1 LKHQQ
6 HSAFGSLISIAPRL
20 QHPISSP
27 VAQEYKNILEMCPD
41 GAALVNIQACFEDKP

>member
-1 LKHQQ
+1 
-6 HSAFGSLISIAPRL
+6 
-20 QHPISSP
+20 